1 MILKHS
7 MSDELKYITVSQAAN
22 DEGLFAKTD
31 IPAGTVLLKIY
42 GKTISY
48 ADTVKLGDKESY
60 CLQIDTD
67 KYIALH
73 FPFFLANH
81 SCSPNCG
88 VTANLEFITLAP
100 VKKGEQLRWDYSTSM
115 LERSWSIPCT
125 CGAPNCRKK
134 IDDFDTLPV
143 AQQQF
148 YIAQG
153 IVMPFI
159 LHYLNNVQQA

>member
-1 MILKHS
+1 MVLKHS
-7 MSDELKYITVSQAAN
+7 MSDELKYITVSQAQN

-60 CLQIDTD
+60 CLQIDAD
-67 KYIALH
+67 KYITLH

-88 VTANLEFITLAP
+88 VTANLEFITLGP
-100 VKKGEQLRWDYSTSM
+100 IKKGEQLRWDYSTTM
-115 LERSWSIPCT
+115 LERSWSIDCK
-125 CGAPNCRKK
+125 CGAPNCRNK

-159 LHYLNNVQQA
+159 LHYLNKAKQA